1 MAAVLLQALERPEL
15 NKLPKGVQNK
25 LEKFVTELQNANEA
39 LRTQHE
45 RFKADSEQQYFDIE
59 KRLLGSQEQ
68 ILSATKD
75 LQTVKEENK
84 KLNEELSTLKGIEGE
99 TGEVKPTQQQTK
111 AKYEIEA
118 EKRELARLLE
128 KRTQEVENLTEDVKR
143 LNEKL
148 TDANKVKME
157 LQLKLDGIE
166 SSAASVQ
173 HREKRMEQEKELLEK
188 KAEWLSAE
196 LKTKTEELL
205 KTSREKGKEILE
217 LQGNLKISKEQVN
230 RLESQLTSLKQINE
244 NQNKRAEDLNN
255 KLKQSKD
262 ELSAM
267 DEKYRNEL
275 NAHVKLSS
283 LYKGSATEME
293 TKNQE
298 LSRAVEALTKLVKD
312 TGEASKALEKKLSE
326 SEELKKR
333 IEAELREKVTKME
346 KELENATLK
355 ASGKH
360 CCGPSLTEEQLDSMC
375 PSAAAIAAI
384 VKPGMK
390 FFDLYNAYAECQ
402 TQLQLEKQETRRVSK
417 VLDEIVQ
424 EVESKAPVLKRQR
437 EEYEGMQ
444 RSTASLFN
452 KLEQARTEIY
462 SLQKEKEEAK
472 QQNEAL
478 QREKQRIET
487 QLEDTSAQVC
497 SLLVDLEEARG
508 NRVSKNDGS
517 STDISSTSE
526 VLSARQISFRSVEE
540 LQRQNQS
547 LLGRLRELEEEK
559 DRQKGQVTS
568 ARISEL
574 ESSMAKLKTEMELLR
589 EQRNQQKQ
597 LSDSNARQRDMYK
610 ALLTQSTG
618 FSLPPQGQ
626 DSSASAA
633 PVRPSVPATRS
644 TPQRAAAAESAQT
657 AQAKAALKQLND
669 AFTLYKK
676 EKAEN
681 DRMLNETN
689 DRLQRQLTEFRSS
702 HAKLTSQLEFSNKRY
717 EMLQETVNAY
727 RREISALQERNQ
739 KMAATAQR
747 HEHIIHTMSQDLR
760 QTNEKLA
767 LEEVRVENLS
777 KERDLLRQA
786 ESRLNRE
793 KEAML
798 AEQRNQNLLLTNL
811 KSIQLTMERTDTE
824 TRQRL
829 NNKIEKL
836 EAELSSMKT
845 RMDQEIA
852 QRHAL
857 GRTMDAQLLEAKKQ
871 LETQNTL
878 QQKTRELLRTSEQQV
893 ASLKAQLAAAS
904 SSEAAA
910 ASTSATPATR
920 AAALRAPLRVRSP
933 VPAAPQQSS
942 QSEQELSEVKGL
954 LRAAEEQNN
963 ELTEQLKNTNATVQ
977 QYRSVVLTLEDSLK
991 KEKESRS
998 PLELRVKESEELQ
1011 KQLEKRILEVEKMK
1025 QQEEEERRKAMDA
1038 VEKQVSELQRSLK
1051 SSQTEQQEALER
1063 AAAAVTL
1070 EQKAIQESLL
1080 QTKLAGEAQSKYE
1093 RELMLHAADVE
1104 ALQELKK
1111 KFQQDT
1117 TRKRELEEQLKKT
1130 SALLQEKTAAWN
1142 AAEKKMKEDQAN
1154 QNRRCE
1160 ELGKQNALLHQQMD
1174 ELATKS
1180 RQLQQQQHQ
1189 QQLDLSFSEE
1199 GKTTEQILEI
1209 LRFVRREKE
1218 IAETRCEA
1226 SDKEALRYKQ
1236 RVEHQ
1241 DREIKE
1247 LHEALNVERERMQA
1261 TVKTLAQQEEQL
1273 KKMETISALQ
1283 ENNRMLKMDR
1293 DKLEQELNQA
1303 QVKLSKL
1310 QADISPLHHS
1320 LSQLSEKNGSLQ
1332 ADRRLLEED
1341 LKRWKARAQQ
1351 LMSQQKD
1358 GDTEERQKLIAE
1370 KEAHL
1375 RRITNL
1381 AEETGKLKTELARA
1395 NATSN
1400 LAQTQVQGLKDA
1412 IARLTSE
1419 RDSLKKEVENSNNVI
1434 LEKNKTITQVKKIGR
1449 RYKTQFDE
1457 LKAQHDKFVAETAAK
1472 AGSEAAPSQE
1482 AQQELSKAQEELSK
1496 TREELSTLKEEAQKK
1511 QEEVQKSQQM
1521 LEAAQKENQQT
1532 KEKLQEVQNQL
1543 TQNQNQLTQNQN
1555 QLTQVQSQLSQTQ
1568 NQLQQNQNQLTQ
1580 SQKELQQAKNHT
1592 QQVQNQLK
1600 AAQSQAQARQN
1611 QIQQIQ
1617 RELQQAKESLQQ
1629 NVSTQKEQQQSLQ
1642 TSQQKHNQE
1651 VNSLKTSLSQAESK
1665 VTELQGQLE
1674 NVQKAVSER
1683 EADIK
1688 RLQEQLTEANQAK
1701 DAAGAAQSSQV
1712 LPASDAN
1719 AASERNQAL
1728 QEELSKLRQEL
1739 SETKSREEQLKQQ
1752 MSDKEEKTKKVFMGA
1767 KTKINQLNTAK
1778 EKLSQEI
1785 EELKQSKE
1793 ELEVRMNALKSQYEG
1808 RLLRQDR
1815 ELRELRETQTH
1826 SEPREE
1832 PQDQSGAKVRAA
1844 KQTEQAGDQTRPA
1857 DPRQMSLK
1865 SPAQDRGS
1873 SSLSEPPTANIR
1885 PTPSTPSPSNKPS
1898 PSPGSKATPRASI
1911 RPMVT
1916 PAPVPVPTPTATV
1929 MPTTQ
1934 TDSQEALMS
1943 AGGSVHSTSSGIVN
1957 APASLNQPTSSQAT
1971 AFVQPTQQQIASQDA
1986 ASSVDSE
1993 RPSTSSSLPA
2003 TAGSKRTR
2011 EDEEDEDDSR
2021 PESSQTPPS
2030 TKKFRLKPAIA
2041 LQMEGDEE
2049 IEGDLD
2055 DEEERQDS
2063 PDDSQE
2069 LPEEGFPMLAED
2081 EEEEGVSQSVP
2092 SDQMSSQESALI
2104 RDVIV
2109 IDTDSESQESKEE
2122 PIQEAEGEEEE
2133 EEEEEEGEEEEEEE
2147 EEYKEG
2153 EEEDDNDDD
2162 AADSGLR
2169 GEESN
2174 EESREAQDDEE
2185 EEEEPTEGGNN
2196 AEDGS
2201 GVASSDQQRPSESA
2215 HGGDG
2220 SSEATPDSDA
2230 PRDSV
2235 HFPPTSTSSLAP
2247 SPSSSSLTPRLPHTR
2262 RPPHALPP
2270 RLYIQPPAPELGP
2283 PPTQR
2288 QSSQLRRPSAG
2299 RGPQLTPGIGT
2310 MPFFDDDDRM
2320 VPSTPTLV
2328 VPHRTD
2334 GFAEAIHSPQVA
2346 GLSTRFRFG
2355 PPEDLLP
2362 QTSASHSD
2370 LGQLASQGGLG
2381 MYESPLFLP
2390 AHDEDGG
2397 GRSVPTTPLQV
2408 AAPVTVFTESLP
2420 SDSTDNMASQSVPMV
2435 TASSGMAAAADD
2447 GDEVFM
2453 EHEGDGPSI
2462 ESSLDSQ
2469 TDMESTGQQ
2478 SDDASLPSTSQ
2489 VPDTSSVPLRRTI
2502 TIPSLLSGLPGRGA
2516 RAGRGEARTLLSR
2529 RGTFSRG
2536 GRGGAMGRGGFA
2548 Q

>member
-84 KLNEELSTLKGIEGE
+84 KLK
-99 TGEVKPTQQQTK
+99 
-111 AKYEIEA
+111 
-118 EKRELARLLE
+118 
-128 KRTQEVENLTEDVKR
+128 DVKR

-255 KLKQSKD
+255 KLKQ
-262 ELSAM
+262 LSAM

-360 CCGPSLTEEQLDSMC
+360 CGPSLTEEQLDSMC

-618 FSLPPQGQ
+618 FSLPPQGECRTQ
-626 DSSASAA
+626 TP

-910 ASTSATPATR
+910 ASTS
-920 AAALRAPLRVRSP
+920 
-933 VPAAPQQSS
+933 
-942 QSEQELSEVKGL
+942 LSEVKGL

-1038 VEKQVSELQRSLK
+1038 VEKQVWRFNTVRFHNQH
-1051 SSQTEQQEALER
+1051 
-1063 AAAAVTL
+1063 
-1070 EQKAIQESLL
+1070 ESVLL
-1080 QTKLAGEAQSKYE
+1080 PTKLAGEAQSKYE

-1381 AEETGKLKTELARA
+1381 AEETGKA

-1457 LKAQHDKFVAETAAK
+1457 LKAQHDKVW
-1472 AGSEAAPSQE
+1472 SS
-1482 AQQELSKAQEELSK
+1482 SW
-1496 TREELSTLKEEAQKK
+1496 
-1511 QEEVQKSQQM
+1511 M
-1521 LEAAQKENQQT
+1521 
-1532 KEKLQEVQNQL
+1532 
-1543 TQNQNQLTQNQN
+1543 
-1555 QLTQVQSQLSQTQ
+1555 
-1568 NQLQQNQNQLTQ
+1568 
-1580 SQKELQQAKNHT
+1580 
-1592 QQVQNQLK
+1592 
-1600 AAQSQAQARQN
+1600 
-1611 QIQQIQ
+1611 
-1617 RELQQAKESLQQ
+1617 
-1629 NVSTQKEQQQSLQ
+1629 QQSLQ

-1665 VTELQGQLE
+1665 VRIAPSSRLINRCSSVGMKSIVVFRLVRIIDLIVLLQ
-1674 NVQKAVSER
+1674 
-1683 EADIK
+1683 
-1688 RLQEQLTEANQAK
+1688 
-1701 DAAGAAQSSQV
+1701 
-1712 LPASDAN
+1712 
-1719 AASERNQAL
+1719 
-1728 QEELSKLRQEL
+1728 L

-1767 KTKINQLNTAK
+1767 KTKINQLNK
-1778 EKLSQEI
+1778 KLSQEI

-1832 PQDQSGAKVRAA
+1832 PQDQSGAK
-1844 KQTEQAGDQTRPA
+1844 TRPA

-1934 TDSQEALMS
+1934 TDSQEGKSENSQPLMS

-2003 TAGSKRTR
+2003 TG
-2011 EDEEDEDDSR
+2011 E
-2021 PESSQTPPS
+2021 
-2030 TKKFRLKPAIA
+2030 
-2041 LQMEGDEE
+2041 MC
-2049 IEGDLD
+2049 
-2055 DEEERQDS
+2055 
-2063 PDDSQE
+2063 
-2069 LPEEGFPMLAED
+2069 FPMLAED

-2147 EEYKEG
+2147 EE
-2153 EEEDDNDDD
+2153 EEDDNDDD

-2201 GVASSDQQRPSESA
+2201 GVASSDQQRP
-2215 HGGDG
+2215 
-2220 SSEATPDSDA
+2220 
-2230 PRDSV
+2230 DSV

-2283 PPTQR
+2283 PPTQVDDTKASR
-2288 QSSQLRRPSAG
+2288 SSGEGSSIHIHLQ
-2299 RGPQLTPGIGT
+2299 
-2310 MPFFDDDDRM
+2310 PFFDDDDRM

-2453 EHEGDGPSI
+2453 DPSI

-2489 VPDTSSVPLRRTI
+2489 VPGNLIYPDFISCLKCRN
-2502 TIPSLLSGLPGRGA
+2502 LY
-2516 RAGRGEARTLLSR
+2516 
-2529 RGTFSRG
+2529 F
-2536 GRGGAMGRGGFA
+2536 
-2548 Q
+2548 

>member
-45 RFKADSEQQYFDIE
+45 RFK
-59 KRLLGSQEQ
+59 
-68 ILSATKD
+68 
-75 LQTVKEENK
+75 
-84 KLNEELSTLKGIEGE
+84 
-99 TGEVKPTQQQTK
+99 QTK

-217 LQGNLKISKEQVN
+217 LQGNLKISKELQ
-230 RLESQLTSLKQINE
+230 E
-244 NQNKRAEDLNN
+244 NTAVWTF
-255 KLKQSKD
+255 KD
-262 ELSAM
+262 AS
-267 DEKYRNEL
+267 
-275 NAHVKLSS
+275 
-283 LYKGSATEME
+283 
-293 TKNQE
+293 
-298 LSRAVEALTKLVKD
+298 VKD
-312 TGEASKALEKKLSE
+312 SQKLFIQHLTVFTYICMCSP
-326 SEELKKR
+326 
-333 IEAELREKVTKME
+333 
-346 KELENATLK
+346 
-355 ASGKH
+355 SG
-360 CCGPSLTEEQLDSMC
+360 GPSLTEEQLDSMC

-618 FSLPPQGQ
+618 FSLPPQGECRTQ
-626 DSSASAA
+626 TRVTFHMSFGEKSWTEFSF
-633 PVRPSVPATRS
+633 STRS

-910 ASTSATPATR
+910 ASTK
-920 AAALRAPLRVRSP
+920 
-933 VPAAPQQSS
+933 
-942 QSEQELSEVKGL
+942 QELSEVKGL

-1303 QVKLSKL
+1303 QVKVRTPLN
-1310 QADISPLHHS
+1310 ISPLHHS

-1457 LKAQHDKFVAETAAK
+1457 LKAQHDK
-1472 AGSEAAPSQE
+1472 
-1482 AQQELSKAQEELSK
+1482 
-1496 TREELSTLKEEAQKK
+1496 
-1511 QEEVQKSQQM
+1511 
-1521 LEAAQKENQQT
+1521 
-1532 KEKLQEVQNQL
+1532 
-1543 TQNQNQLTQNQN
+1543 
-1555 QLTQVQSQLSQTQ
+1555 
-1568 NQLQQNQNQLTQ
+1568 
-1580 SQKELQQAKNHT
+1580 
-1592 QQVQNQLK
+1592 LK

-1629 NVSTQKEQQQSLQ
+1629 NVSTQKEQQQSLL
-1642 TSQQKHNQE
+1642 
-1651 VNSLKTSLSQAESK
+1651 VRIIDLIVL
-1665 VTELQGQLE
+1665 LQ
-1674 NVQKAVSER
+1674 
-1683 EADIK
+1683 
-1688 RLQEQLTEANQAK
+1688 
-1701 DAAGAAQSSQV
+1701 
-1712 LPASDAN
+1712 
-1719 AASERNQAL
+1719 
-1728 QEELSKLRQEL
+1728 L

-1832 PQDQSGAKVRAA
+1832 PQDQSG
-1844 KQTEQAGDQTRPA
+1844 TRPA

-1934 TDSQEALMS
+1934 TDSQEGKSENSQPLMS

-2003 TAGSKRTR
+2003 TG
-2011 EDEEDEDDSR
+2011 EMCL
-2021 PESSQTPPS
+2021 QLL
-2030 TKKFRLKPAIA
+2030 KKFRKCIKCLISQINMTQKP
-2041 LQMEGDEE
+2041 
-2049 IEGDLD
+2049 
-2055 DEEERQDS
+2055 QDQVVK
-2063 PDDSQE
+2063 DQVFTFT
-2069 LPEEGFPMLAED
+2069 LFML
-2081 EEEEGVSQSVP
+2081 
-2092 SDQMSSQESALI
+2092 
-2104 RDVIV
+2104 
-2109 IDTDSESQESKEE
+2109 SE
-2122 PIQEAEGEEEE
+2122 
-2133 EEEEEEGEEEEEEE
+2133 
-2147 EEYKEG
+2147 
-2153 EEEDDNDDD
+2153 
-2162 AADSGLR
+2162 
-2169 GEESN
+2169 
-2174 EESREAQDDEE
+2174 
-2185 EEEEPTEGGNN
+2185 
-2196 AEDGS
+2196 
-2201 GVASSDQQRPSESA
+2201 
-2215 HGGDG
+2215 
-2220 SSEATPDSDA
+2220 
-2230 PRDSV
+2230 
-2235 HFPPTSTSSLAP
+2235 
-2247 SPSSSSLTPRLPHTR
+2247 
-2262 RPPHALPP
+2262 
-2270 RLYIQPPAPELGP
+2270 
-2283 PPTQR
+2283 QR

-2310 MPFFDDDDRM
+2310 MQPFFDDDDRM

-2453 EHEGDGPSI
+2453 EHEGDGI

-2489 VPDTSSVPLRRTI
+2489 VPGNLIYPDFISCLKCRN
-2502 TIPSLLSGLPGRGA
+2502 LY
-2516 RAGRGEARTLLSR
+2516 
-2529 RGTFSRG
+2529 F
-2536 GRGGAMGRGGFA
+2536 
-2548 Q
+2548 